1 MGTMVYSLWVM
12 QDLDHQ
18 PYESGV
24 GAILRYRGFMAGV
37 LKSPRPCPASKT
49 PQGPVNSAVNS
60 QTLNP

>member
-1 MGTMVYSLWVM
+1 MGTMVYSLLWVM

-37 LKSPRPCPASKT
+37 LKSQSPALHPKH
-49 PQGPVNSAVNS
+49 PKA
-60 QTLNP
+60 L